1 MAGSNTIDVAGG
13 GEVKYDRNSELKA
26 FDETK
31 LGVKGLVD
39 SGIPKVPRIFI
50 QPPESFLQ
58 LIPTAA
64 ATAGDDTCFVF
75 PTIDLTGGS
84 IQDPSRRR
92 EIVVQVRQASESWGF
107 FQVINHGVPTS
118 VLNQMMDGV
127 HRFYNQDEEDRKK
140 LYTRDVKK
148 VFVYNTNFD
157 LYSSPAAQWRDT
169 FLCNMAPVPPK
180 PEDLPQVC
188 RDIMVEYS
196 DHVMKLGLDVMELMS
211 EALGLTPSHLKDMD
225 CAEGL
230 AILGHYYPACP
241 EPDLTIGAAKHADRD
256 FFTVLLQDHI
266 GGLQVFHKGHWV
278 NVPPNP
284 EALVI
289 NIGDLLQLITN
300 DKFRSVEHRVVANR
314 VGPRV
319 SVASFFTTGYMP
331 TEKVYEPIK
340 ELLSEEEPAKYRATS
355 VKDYSTFYK
364 QKGLDGTSA
373 LLHFRI

>member
-1 MAGSNTIDVAGG
+1 MGG

-31 LGVKGLVD
+31 IGVKGLVD

-58 LIPTAA
+58 FPTA
-64 ATAGDDTCFVF
+64 ATAGDDTRFVF
-75 PTIDLTGGS
+75 PTIDLTGS
-84 IQDPSRRR
+84 RQDPFRRR
-92 EIVVQVRQASESWGF
+92 ETVDQVRQASESWGF
-107 FQVINHGVPTS
+107 FQVINHGVPTT
-118 VLNQMMDGV
+118 VLKQMLDGV
-127 HRFYNQDEEDRKK
+127 HRFYDQDEEDRKK

-148 VFVYNTNFD
+148 TFRHNTNFD
-157 LYSSPAAQWRDT
+157 LYSAPAAQWRDS
-169 FLCNMAPVPPK
+169 FYCNMAPVPPK

-188 RDIMVEYS
+188 RDIMVVYS
-196 DHVMKLGLDVMELMS
+196 DHVMQLGLDVFESMS
-211 EALGLTPSHLKDMD
+211 EGLGLSRSHLKDMD

-241 EPDLTIGAAKHADRD
+241 EPDLTVGAPKHADND
-256 FFTVLLQDHI
+256 FFTVLLQDHM
-266 GGLQVFHKGHWV
+266 GGLQVLHKGHWV

-319 SVASFFTTGYMP
+319 SVASFFTTGMTP
-331 TEKVYEPIK
+331 TGKVYEPIK
-340 ELLSEEEPAKYRATS
+340 QLLSEDEPPKYRETTVS
-355 VKDYSTFYK
+355 DYTTFYTK
-364 QKGLDGTSA
+364 KGLDGTSA

>member
-1 MAGSNTIDVAGG
+1 MMGSRTIGGVATAGD
-13 GEVKYDRNSELKA
+13 EVNYYVDRTSELKI

-50 QPPESFLQ
+50 HPTVV
-58 LIPTAA
+58 TAA
-64 ATAGDDTCFVF
+64 VNTHRFVF
-75 PTIDLTGGS
+75 PTIDLAGS
-84 IQDPSRRR
+84 RQDPSRRR
-92 EIVVQVRQASESWGF
+92 QIVDQVRQASESWGF

-118 VLNQMMDGV
+118 VLKQMLEGTLG
-127 HRFYNQDEEDRKK
+127 FFEQDEEEKKK

-148 VFVYNTNFD
+148 VLIYNSNFD
-157 LYSSPAAQWRDT
+157 LYSAPAAQWRDT
-169 FLCNMAPVPPK
+169 FYCNMAPVPPK

-188 RDIMVEYS
+188 RDILMEYS
-196 DHVMKLGLDVMELMS
+196 KHVMTLGMDVIELMS
-211 EALGLTPSHLKDMD
+211 EALGLGPRHLKDMD

-241 EPDLTIGAAKHADRD
+241 EPDLTVGTTKHADND

-266 GGLQVFHKGHWV
+266 GGLQVLHEGQWV
-278 NVPPNP
+278 DVPPNP

-319 SVASFFTTGYMP
+319 SVASFFTTGMTP

-340 ELLSEEEPAKYRATS
+340 ELLSEDEPPKYRATTVRDY
-355 VKDYSTFYK
+355 VKFFGE
-364 QKGLDGTSA
+364 KGLDGTSA